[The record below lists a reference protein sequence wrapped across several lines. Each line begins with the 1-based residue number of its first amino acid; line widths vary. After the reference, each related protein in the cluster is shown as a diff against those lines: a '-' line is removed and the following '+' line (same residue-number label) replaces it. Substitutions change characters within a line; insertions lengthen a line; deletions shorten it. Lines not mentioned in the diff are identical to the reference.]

1 MSSYNLYPKLKI
13 TTQDYVEYNTYVVSH
28 AYDRIPK
35 KDIKSRLRTIGQ
47 MYQEKHRL
55 LSDDTILKINEKVKK
70 GLKFERRFFLSVA
83 FIAMIMLYFG
93 IKYMKP
99 VVLVSPYYKVPKV
112 YNNPWDIILV
122 VLIFLLA
129 WWYEQKNYKKKLIS
143 GVKNG
148 LIISLEEYFAST
160 AFRKRK

>member
-1 MSSYNLYPKLKI
+1 LLTHLKK
-13 TTQDYVEYNTYVVSH
+13 T
-28 AYDRIPK
+28 
-35 KDIKSRLRTIGQ
+35 
-47 MYQEKHRL
+47 
-55 LSDDTILKINEKVKK
+55 KINEKVKK